1 MCGIAGFT
9 HKNRLPDRDVIERA
23 IASIAHRG
31 PDQAGTWQS
40 PMVSLGAVRLKI
52 IDLHAGEQPMRSG
65 DGDTVLVFNGEIY
78 NHVELRRE
86 LESLGAR
93 FRSKC
98 DTEVVLQAWL
108 CWGVNSFARLRGMFA
123 FALWTESRRQLVLC
137 RDRLGIKP
145 LYLHERGEDL
155 FFGSELKALFVHD
168 EIERRLDL
176 TGLNLYL
183 SLNYIPGPYTA
194 VEGIRKL
201 PPGHWLEWRDGRVST
216 SAYWKLQFNPQPRTL
231 DSAKEE
237 LDALLRD
244 SVREHLVSDVP
255 LGVWS
260 SGGLD
265 SSTIV
270 HYAAS
275 ERQLNTFSVSFRG
288 RSFDESPWFR
298 EIARRYGT
306 AHHEFDL
313 NPDVELRD
321 AIEQLPY
328 FSDEPSADAGA
339 VPVWFLS
346 KMSRQHVTVAL
357 SGEGADELFGGYNT
371 YLADRYAHYL
381 RLLPLPLRRASARL
395 ASHLPIS
402 DDKIGF
408 DYKVRRMLEG
418 SLLPPDQAHY
428 FWNGTFSSGQ
438 RQALLIPGA
447 YKRWPDLM
455 DGHPL
460 YVDQNYYLPD
470 DILYKT
476 DRMSMAHS
484 LEVRP
489 PFLDHRIVEFAAKL
503 PPDLKIRG
511 SSLKFVLRELMRD
524 KLPSSVVTR
533 RKEGFDIP
541 AHQWLRTCLRDL
553 VLDTLTRESVER
565 TGLFRWPVL
574 HRYLADHLDR
584 RANYGYHIWGLLTL
598 FLWIRRWNIAAPDHM
613 SSAAGQSAELSL
625 QA

>member
-1 MCGIAGFT
+1 
-9 HKNRLPDRDVIERA
+9 
-23 IASIAHRG
+23 
-31 PDQAGTWQS
+31 
-40 PMVSLGAVRLKI
+40 
-52 IDLHAGEQPMRSG
+52 MRSQ

-78 NHVELRRE
+78 NQVELRRE
-86 LESLGAR
+86 LESLGAQ

-108 CWGVNSFARLRGMFA
+108 HWGLDSFARLRGMFA

-145 LYLHERGEDL
+145 LYLYERGEDL

-168 EIERRLDL
+168 CIERRLDL

-201 PPGHWLEWRDGRVST
+201 PPGYWLEWRDGRVST
-216 SAYWKLQFNPQPRTL
+216 GAYWKLSFDPQPRTL
-231 DSAKEE
+231 ASAKEE
-237 LDALLRD
+237 LDTLLRD

-265 SSTIV
+265 SSAIV
-270 HYAAS
+270 HYTAS
-275 ERQLNTFSVSFRG
+275 EAGRRINTFSVSFRG

-298 EIARRYGT
+298 EIAQRYDT
-306 AHHEFDL
+306 VHHEFDL
-313 NPDVELRD
+313 NPEVELRE

-328 FSDEPSADAGA
+328 YSDEPSADAGA

-371 YLADRYAHYL
+371 YLADRYAQLL
-381 RLLPLPLRRASARL
+381 RLLPLSLRRGAARM
-395 ASHLPIS
+395 AAHLPVS
-402 DDKIGF
+402 DDKIGL
-408 DYKVRRMLEG
+408 DYKIRRMLEG
-418 SLLPPDQAHY
+418 SLLPAHQAHY
-428 FWNGTFSSGQ
+428 FWNGTFSGGQ
-438 RQALLIPGA
+438 RQAILHRDAFRP
-447 YKRWPDLM
+447 WPDLIVG
-455 DGHPL
+455 DPL
-460 YVDQNYYLPD
+460 YVDQHYYLPD

-489 PFLDHRIVEFAAKL
+489 PFLDHRIVEFAARL
-503 PPDLKIRG
+503 PLELKIRN
-511 SSLKFVLRELMRD
+511 SNLKFVLRELMRD
-524 KLPSSVVTR
+524 KLPQSVLTR

-541 AHQWLRTCLRDL
+541 AHQWLRTCLQEM
-553 VLDTLTRESVER
+553 VLETLTRNSVEQ
-565 TGLFRWPVL
+565 TGLFNWPVL

-598 FLWIRRWNIAAPDHM
+598 FLWIKRWNIAGPGKT
-613 SSAAGQSAELSL
+613 SSAAAPHSPAVFL